1 MKYCEYC
8 GNELQDQAAFCVK
21 CGAAVRK
28 EDYSALNSSS
38 KSKLTCGLLQ
48 IFLGGFGV
56 GRFYSGHTGIAVAQ
70 LIVTIVTCG
79 AGLIWGFID
88 GIVILASQEFRD
100 AEGKVMRE

>member
-28 EDYSALNSSS
+28 EIADLNIFS

-79 AGLIWGFID
+79 AGAIWGFID